1 MQSCLEP
8 TQISTPLHNYQSA
21 SDFRILHRRLIQQ
34 RQEELEPVS
43 IGGNGVELDS
53 GGKQC

>member
-8 TQISTPLHNYQSA
+8 TKISTPLHNYQSA

-43 IGGNGVELDS
+43 IGGIGVELDF

>member
-8 TQISTPLHNYQSA
+8 TQISTALDDYQSA

-34 RQEELEPVS
+34 RQEELEPGS
-43 IGGNGVELDS
+43 IGGIGVELDS

>member
-34 RQEELEPVS
+34 RQEELEPGS
-43 IGGNGVELDS
+43 IGGIGVELDS